1 MSMKKNF
8 YMRFYLRS
16 IVNELNQVL
25 KKLINMKNYI
35 LKIIYA
41 NVDQIGF
48 FQFLDNR
55 LLYFYGWIY

>member
-1 MSMKKNF
+1 M
-8 YMRFYLRS
+8 
-16 IVNELNQVL
+16 NELNQVL